1 MKNEQTAFGGRLS
14 AALAAA
20 GIEPSPSELERLLA
34 RHGGTP
40 VTPQAISGWLSGKHM
55 PKQANMRAL
64 AAMLGMQPHVLQYGG
79 NSAQAV
85 REAPKAWPAD
95 LSGADRLAF
104 EEFRTLPT
112 AQRKLVREL
121 IAALAM
127 AAIRPK
133 RRSD

>member
-1 MKNEQTAFGGRLS
+1 MKNEQAAFGGRLT

-20 GIEPSPSELERLLA
+20 GIEPSASELERLLA

-64 AAMLGMQPHVLQYGG
+64 AAMLGMEPHVLQYGG
-79 NSAQAV
+79 KSTQAV

-95 LSGADRLAF
+95 LSGPDRLAF
-104 EEFRTLPT
+104 EEFRMLPA

-121 IAALAM
+121 IAALAL
-127 AAIRPK
+127 AASQRGK
-133 RRSD
+133 T